1 MGLIER
7 IKNAIRTNLSEL
19 SDRVDEPD
27 ARLEHFIKR
36 TEQDLADARVELG
49 AVVHQE
55 ERVRQEREG
64 LLAEVEDMRERARE
78 ALAGNDEALARE
90 ALRRSERARER
101 ADRLTGEV
109 ELQSKAS
116 AVVREHVLALE
127 RKLEE
132 ARERLDLVVARRRLA
147 EAQRLINERAT
158 RAEDELSQVLQERI
172 DHLDASTQA
181 TTEILSAERGMLAA
195 EEERIDAL
203 LAELRNE
210 TEPRTQPGGG
220 D

>member
-19 SDRVDEPD
+19 SDRVDEPES
-27 ARLEHFIKR
+27 RLEHFIKR

-49 AVVHQE
+49 TVGHQE
-55 ERVRQEREG
+55 ERVGAERDS
-64 LLAEVEDMRERARE
+64 LLAEVDDMRERARL
-78 ALAGNDEALARE
+78 ALAQNDETLARE

-101 ADRLTGEV
+101 AERLADEI
-109 ELQSKAS
+109 ELQAKAA

-147 EAQRLINERAT
+147 EAQKSINERAA
-158 RAEDELSQVLQERI
+158 RAEDELSLVLQERI

-181 TTEILSAERGMLAA
+181 TTEILSAERGALAA

-203 LAELRNE
+203 LEELRAASD
-210 TEPRTQPGGG
+210 PDASRGGG

>member
-55 ERVRQEREG
+55 ERVREEREG

-90 ALRRSERARER
+90 ALRRSERAREK
-101 ADRLTGEV
+101 AERLAGEV

-132 ARERLDLVVARRRLA
+132 ARERLDLVQARRRLA

-181 TTEILSAERGMLAA
+181 TTEILSAERGALAA

-210 TEPRTQPGGG
+210 TDPQAAPGGG